1 MLSPNFSQSPVSG
14 WKGLLQSWN
23 SDLLAALSVTLV
35 ALPLALGIAVA
46 SDAPPM
52 AGLISVV
59 VGGLVTTFFRGG
71 HISINGPSK
80 ALIVA
85 ALVASES
92 LGDETGS
99 GFSYVMAAFAVSG
112 ALHVVLGFLRLGKL
126 GHIVPSAAIYGLLA
140 AIGLIIISTQ
150 VHVALGETSSAYR
163 PLEVLMDIPASIME
177 LNPFVTTISV
187 VGLLILILHP
197 RIENRY
203 IRQIPAPMWVL
214 FITIPLFA
222 AFRWWAP
229 QRGLEDLVDTKYLI
243 QLPQNLTEGLVF
255 PNFSKVDQ
263 PIFWVMV
270 LLITLLLSLE
280 SLVSAKAADKL
291 DPYRRKTN
299 LNSDLIGVGMGTLVS
314 AMLGG
319 LPVTTTIVC
328 SSVNINNG
336 GKTRWSNFFQGAIVL
351 VFVLFLRPF
360 MQTIPMAALAA
371 ILIFT
376 GYKLISP
383 QVFRNAYL
391 KGWEQVLILSVT
403 LVAALMLGLVTG
415 LFIGIVFTLVVH
427 YMRSG
432 IPLPLFL
439 RYLKKPYVKIVQERK
454 KTYLFKLK
462 GVINF
467 FNILQ
472 LQQKIRALGSD
483 KHIILDFS
491 HARIV
496 DLTVLEYVH
505 EYAEKYSQ
513 QGGEFHLTGLDIHE
527 TSSHHPHAL
536 HVLRVPEPLTIRLTR
551 RQSDLKQLAR
561 VRGWSYDPAINWDV
575 SDLDRF
581 LFFKTR
587 PVEFRKN
594 QLAGRHEDS
603 SVQWEI
609 CDITLKGAFIALET
623 HRLTVEVLSLPFQIP
638 VFSLEEESF
647 LDRMSLMVAHQD
659 IDFKEYEAFSRKFL
673 LQGPDEDSIRKFFSP
688 ALVRFFE
695 RGDIYHLESNGRQIL
710 IFRHLR
716 LISAQEVQK
725 MVGYSEKL
733 VHRLQEAVLQ
743 LVS

>member
-1 MLSPNFSQSPVSG
+1 MRSPTFSQDSASE
-14 WKGLLQSWN
+14 WKGLLHSWN

-52 AGLISVV
+52 SGLISIV
-59 VGGLVTTFFRGG
+59 VGGLVTTFIRGG

-80 ALIVA
+80 ALIVV

-92 LGDETGS
+92 LRDETGS

-112 ALHVVLGFLRLGKL
+112 AIHVVLGFLRLGKL
-126 GHIVPSAAIYGLLA
+126 GHVVPSAAIYGLLA

-150 VHVALGETSSAYR
+150 VHVALGVTSTAHQ
-163 PLEVLMDIPASIME
+163 PLAVLMAIPSSIMQ
-177 LNPFVTTISV
+177 LNPFVTTISA
-187 VGLLILILHP
+187 VGLFILILHP
-197 RIENRY
+197 KIENRY
-203 IRQIPAPMWVL
+203 LRQVPAPMWVL
-214 FITIPLFA
+214 IITIPLFM

-229 QRGLEDLVDTKYLI
+229 QLGLSDLVDASFLI
-243 QLPQNLTEGLVF
+243 QLPQDLTEGLIF
-255 PNFSKVDQ
+255 PNFSKIDQ

-270 LLITLLLSLE
+270 FLITLLLSLE
-280 SLVSAKAADKL
+280 SLVSAKATDKL

-299 LNSDLIGVGMGTLVS
+299 LNNDLIGTGLGTLVS

-319 LPVTTTIVC
+319 LPVSTAIVC
-328 SSVNINNG
+328 CSVNINNG
-336 GKTRWSNFFQGAIVL
+336 AQTRWSNFFLGLIVL
-351 VFVLFLRPF
+351 VFVLFFRPF
-360 MQTIPMAALAA
+360 IQTIPMAALAA

-376 GYKLISP
+376 GYKLVSP
-383 QVFRNAYL
+383 NVFKNAYL
-391 KGWEQVLILSVT
+391 KGWEQVVILSVT
-403 LVAALMLGLVTG
+403 FVASLALGLVPG
-415 LFIGIVFTLVVH
+415 LFIGIVFTLMVH
-427 YMRSG
+427 CLRSG

-439 RYLKKPYVKIVQERK
+439 RYLKDPYVKIVQERK
-454 KTYLFKLK
+454 MTYLFKLK
-462 GVINF
+462 GVVNF

-472 LQQKIRALGSD
+472 LQQKIKALGYD

-491 HARIV
+491 HARLV
-496 DLTVLEYVH
+496 DLTVLEYIH

-513 QGGEFHLTGLDIHE
+513 QGGEFHFTGLDIHE

-536 HVLRVPEPLTIRLTR
+536 HVLRVPEPLTVRLTR
-551 RQSDLKQLAR
+551 RQTDLKQLAR
-561 VRGWSYDPAINWDV
+561 SRGWSYDPAINWDV
-575 SDLDRF
+575 SDLDKF

-594 QLAGRHEDS
+594 QLAGHHEES
-603 SVQWEI
+603 NAQWEI
-609 CDITLKGAFIALET
+609 CDITLKDAFIALET
-623 HRLTVEVLSLPFQIP
+623 HRLTVEVLSLPFRIP

-673 LQGPDEDSIRKFFSP
+673 LQGPDEESIRKFFSP
-688 ALVRFFE
+688 KLVRFFE
-695 RGDIYHLESNGRQIL
+695 KGDIYHLESNGQEIL

-716 LISAQEVQK
+716 LINAREVEK
-725 MVGYSEKL
+725 MVRYSESL
-733 VHRLQEAVLQ
+733 VHKLQDAVLQ

>member
-1 MLSPNFSQSPVSG
+1 MLSPNFSQPPASG
-14 WKGLLQSWN
+14 WKGLLRSWN

-46 SDAPPM
+46 SGAPAM

-71 HISINGPSK
+71 HVSINGPSK
-80 ALIVA
+80 ALIVV
-85 ALVASES
+85 ALVAAES
-92 LGDETGS
+92 LRDETGT

-150 VHVALGETSSAYR
+150 VHVALGVTSTAYR
-163 PLEVLMDIPASIME
+163 PLSVLMDIPASLMK
-177 LNPFVTTISV
+177 LNPFVTAISV
-187 VGLLILILHP
+187 MGLLILILHP
-197 RIENRY
+197 KVENRY
-203 IRQIPAPMWVL
+203 VRQIPAPMWVL
-214 FITIPLFA
+214 FLTIPLFMV
-222 AFRWWAP
+222 FQWWAP
-229 QRGLEDLVDTKYLI
+229 QLGLADLVDAKYLI
-243 QLPQNLTEGLVF
+243 QLPQDLTQGLVF
-255 PNFSKVDQ
+255 PNFSKVNQ

-270 LLITLLLSLE
+270 SLITLLLSLE
-280 SLVSAKAADKL
+280 SLVSAKATDKL

-299 LNSDLIGVGMGTLVS
+299 LNDVLIGTGLGTLVS

-319 LPVTTTIVC
+319 LPVSVSIIG

-336 GKTRWSNFFQGAIVL
+336 AQTRWSNFFLGVIVL
-351 VFVLFLRPF
+351 VFVLFFRPF

-376 GYKLISP
+376 GYKLVAP
-383 QVFRNAYL
+383 KVFSNAYL
-391 KGWEQVLILSVT
+391 KGWEQVVILSVT
-403 LVAALMLGLVTG
+403 FVAALVFGLVPG

-427 YMRSG
+427 YLRSG
-432 IPLPLFL
+432 IPFPLFL
-439 RYLKKPYVKIVQERK
+439 RYLRKPYVKIVQERK

-462 GVINF
+462 GIVNF

-491 HARIV
+491 HARLV
-496 DLTVLEYVH
+496 DLTVLEYIH

-513 QGGEFHLTGLDIHE
+513 RGGEFHFTGLDIHE

-536 HVLRVPEPLTIRLTR
+536 HVLRVPEPRAVRLTR
-551 RQSDLKQLAR
+551 RQTNLKQLAR
-561 VRGWSYDPAINWDV
+561 ARGWSYDPAINWNV

-594 QLAGRHEDS
+594 QLSDHHEDS
-603 SVQWEI
+603 RVQWEI
-609 CDITLKGAFIALET
+609 CDITLKDAFIALET

-659 IDFKEYEAFSRKFL
+659 IDFKEYKAFSRKFL
-673 LQGPDEDSIRKFFSP
+673 LQGPDEESIRTFFSP
-688 ALVRFFE
+688 ALVHFFE
-695 RGDIYHLESNGRQIL
+695 RGDIYHLESNGQEIL

-733 VHRLQEAVLQ
+733 VRRLQEAVLQ
-743 LVS
+743 SVS

>member
-1 MLSPNFSQSPVSG
+1 MFH
-14 WKGLLQSWN
+14 SWN

-35 ALPLALGIAVA
+35 ALPLALGIAIA
-46 SDAPPM
+46 SGAPPM

-80 ALIVA
+80 ALIVV
-85 ALVASES
+85 ALVAAES
-92 LGDETGS
+92 LRDETGS
-99 GFSYVMAAFAVSG
+99 GFPYVMAAFAVSG
-112 ALHVVLGFLRLGKL
+112 AIHVMLGFLRLGKL

-140 AIGLIIISTQ
+140 AIGLIIIGTQ
-150 VHVALGETSSAYR
+150 VHVALGVTSTAYR
-163 PLEVLMDIPASIME
+163 PLAVLMDIPASIME
-177 LNPFVTTISV
+177 LNPFVTTISG

-197 RIENRY
+197 KIENRY
-203 IRQIPAPMWVL
+203 IHQVPAPMWVL
-214 FITIPLFA
+214 FVTIPLFM

-229 QRGLEDLVDTKYLI
+229 QAGLADLVDTKYLI
-243 QLPQNLTEGLVF
+243 QLPQDLTEGLVF
-255 PNFSKVDQ
+255 PDFSKIDQ

-270 LLITLLLSLE
+270 FLITLLLSLE
-280 SLVSAKAADKL
+280 SLVSAKAIDKL

-299 LNSDLIGVGMGTLVS
+299 LNNDLVGIGLGTLVS

-319 LPVTTTIVC
+319 LPVSTAIIC

-336 GKTRWSNFFQGAIVL
+336 AKTYWSNFFQGAIVL
-351 VFVLFLRPF
+351 IFVLFFRPF
-360 MQTIPMAALAA
+360 VQTIPMAALAA

-383 QVFRNAYL
+383 RVFRNAYL

-403 LVAALMLGLVTG
+403 LVAALVLGLVPG
-415 LFIGIVFTLVVH
+415 LFIGIAFTLVVH
-427 YMRSG
+427 YLRSG
-432 IPLPLFL
+432 IPFPLFL
-439 RYLKKPYVKIVQERK
+439 RYLRRPYVKIVQERK
-454 KTYLFKLK
+454 MTYLFKLK
-462 GVINF
+462 GVVNF

-472 LQQKIRALGSD
+472 LQQKIRVLGPD

-491 HARIV
+491 HARLV

-513 QGGEFHLTGLDIHE
+513 QGGEFHFTGLDIHE

-536 HVLRVPEPLTIRLTR
+536 HVLRVPEPLTVRLTR
-551 RQSDLKQLAR
+551 RQTALKQLAR
-561 VRGWSYDPAINWDV
+561 SQGWSYDPAINWNV
-575 SDLDRF
+575 SDLDKF

-594 QLAGRHEDS
+594 QLAGRHQESDA
-603 SVQWEI
+603 QWEI
-609 CDITLKGAFIALET
+609 CDITLKDAFIALET
-623 HRLTVEVLSLPFQIP
+623 HRLTVEVLSLPFRIP

-673 LQGPDEDSIRKFFSP
+673 LQGPDEASIRKFFSP

-695 RGDIYHLESNGRQIL
+695 KGAIYHLESNGQQIL

-716 LISAQEVQK
+716 LINAREVQK

>member
-1 MLSPNFSQSPVSG
+1 MI
-14 WKGLLQSWN
+14 
-23 SDLLAALSVTLV
+23 AALSVTLV
-35 ALPLALGIAVA
+35 ALPLGLGIAIA
-46 SDAPPM
+46 SGAPPM
-52 AGLISVV
+52 AGLISIV
-59 VGGLVTTFFRGG
+59 VGGLLTTFSRGG
-71 HISINGPSK
+71 YISINGPSK
-80 ALIVA
+80 ALIVV

-92 LGDETGS
+92 MSDGAES
-99 GFSYVMAAFAVSG
+99 GFAYVMAAFAVSG
-112 ALHVVLGFLRLGKL
+112 VIHVVLGVLRLGKL

-140 AIGLIIISTQ
+140 AIGVIIIVTQ
-150 VHVALGETSSAYR
+150 VHVALGVTSSSHR
-163 PLEVLMDIPASIME
+163 PLAVLMSIPASILA
-177 LNPFVTTISV
+177 LNPLVTTISA
-187 VGLLILILHP
+187 VGLLILALHP
-197 RIENRY
+197 KIENRY
-203 IRQIPAPMWVL
+203 VRQVPAPMWVL
-214 FITIPLFA
+214 FVTIPLFA
-222 AFRWWAP
+222 TFQRWAP
-229 QRGLEDLVDTKYLI
+229 QFGWQDLVDTRYLI
-243 QLPQNLTEGLVF
+243 QLPHDLTEGLVF
-255 PNFSKVDQ
+255 PDFSKVDQ

-299 LNSDLIGVGMGTLVS
+299 LNNDLVGIGLGTIVS

-319 LPVTTTIVC
+319 LPVSTAIIP
-328 SSVNINNG
+328 SSVNINAG
-336 GKTRWSNFFQGAIVL
+336 AKTRWSNFFQGAIVL

-360 MQTIPMAALAA
+360 MQTIPLAALAT

-376 GYKLISP
+376 GYKLVSP
-383 QVFRNAYL
+383 KVFKDAYL
-391 KGWEQVLILSVT
+391 KGWEQVVILTVT
-403 LVAALMLGLVTG
+403 LVSSLAFGLAPG
-415 LFIGIVFTLVVH
+415 LFIGIVFTLLIH
-427 YMRSG
+427 YLRSG
-432 IPLPLFL
+432 ISLPLFVQYL
-439 RYLKKPYVKIVQERK
+439 RKPYVKIIQERK
-454 KTYLFKLK
+454 RTYLFKLK

-472 LQQKIRALGSD
+472 LQHKIRDLGED

-496 DLTVLEYVH
+496 DLTVLEYIH

-513 QGGEFHLTGLDIHE
+513 QGGEFHFTGLDIHE

-536 HVLRVPEPLTIRLTR
+536 HVLRIPEPLAVRLTR
-551 RQSDLKQLAR
+551 RQSALKQLAR
-561 VRGWSYDPAINWDV
+561 TQHWSYDPTINWDT
-575 SDLDRF
+575 SDLNRF

-594 QLAGRHEDS
+594 QLAGRYKES
-603 SVQWEI
+603 GVRWEI

-623 HRLTVEVLSLPFQIP
+623 HRLTVEVLSLPFRIP

-647 LDRMSLMVAHQD
+647 LDRMSLMVEHQD
-659 IDFKEYEAFSRKFL
+659 IDFKEYERFSRKFL
-673 LQGPDEDSIRKFFSP
+673 LQGPDEESIRKFFSP

-695 RGDIYHLESNGRQIL
+695 KGDIYHLESNGREIL

-716 LISAQEVQK
+716 LISAQEVKK